1 VTAESTP
8 IGPQTRISVS
18 PPQTLPILW
27 GLKSMPVV
35 AEAQPEPIETTSA
48 DGITTI
54 ISWKLDEQD
63 RRVKVSLPVRSNSG

>member
-1 VTAESTP
+1 
-8 IGPQTRISVS
+8 
-18 PPQTLPILW
+18 
-27 GLKSMPVV
+27 MPVV